1 MACNKNKLYKTLD
14 YWSRDRL
21 NFDFLKKGLSTV
33 YPSYFVYDCSRKL
46 FLMLH
51 SINWPHVIFWLH
63 LLLEILHSMCN
74 AIVCFPG
81 CDVVN
86 FENNLIFLIKEI
98 PKSQNKNVNILRM
111 KSDFDMTN
119 EAIFIIF
126 KGLSVVKNCLR
137 HESAPFKFI
146 FIYQNQCYM
155 QLYIYIKIMQ
165 IRKCT

>member
-1 MACNKNKLYKTLD
+1 
-14 YWSRDRL
+14 
-21 NFDFLKKGLSTV
+21 
-33 YPSYFVYDCSRKL
+33 
-46 FLMLH
+46 
-51 SINWPHVIFWLH
+51 
-63 LLLEILHSMCN
+63 MCN

-86 FENNLIFLIKEI
+86 FENNPIFLIKEI

-137 HESAPFKFI
+137 NESAPFKFI